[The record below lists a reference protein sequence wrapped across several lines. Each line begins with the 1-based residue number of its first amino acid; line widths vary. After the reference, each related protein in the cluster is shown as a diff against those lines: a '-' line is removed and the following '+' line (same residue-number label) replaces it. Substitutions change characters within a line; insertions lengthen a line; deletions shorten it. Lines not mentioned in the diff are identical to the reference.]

1 MKKNWFFVLPKFSS
15 LPDHISLLLGR
26 FSFVFGIS
34 LFLAGLGKTLYDLP
48 DFAISDL
55 AMSAFGLLVATVLSR
70 KLFTGLMHRLS
81 TPKSERLLFSI
92 SLVICLAIFITKLVA
107 GGSDFYENFLGEN
120 SVVEWLTALFLLLSA
135 YLAMVTG
142 VSKGSPYP
150 KWLLLTFA
158 SIFFVA
164 FMEELAW
171 GQMMFGWD
179 TPENFRS
186 LNAQGETTLHNIHGI
201 HDIISPALLLF
212 SSASAGASLA
222 KQRPNTPWL
231 KSNLL
236 RFSKGLFPM
245 FFLAAIIC
253 AVVVFLPGTKFLGR
267 VNQDIE
273 WAEFLI
279 SFSIFMHSLF
289 LIAQPCREAKK

>member
-1 MKKNWFFVLPKFSS
+1 
-15 LPDHISLLLGR
+15 
-26 FSFVFGIS
+26 
-34 LFLAGLGKTLYDLP
+34 
-48 DFAISDL
+48 
-55 AMSAFGLLVATVLSR
+55 MSAFGLLVATVLSR

-81 TPKSERLLFSI
+81 TPKSEKLLLSI
-92 SLVICLAIFITKLVA
+92 SLIICLAIFITKLVA

-179 TPENFRS
+179 TPDSFRA
-186 LNAQGETTLHNIHGI
+186 LNQQGETTLHNIRGI
-201 HDIISPALLLF
+201 NDLINPALLLF
-212 SSASAGASLA
+212 SSTASAITLTKRSSNIPLLGNSLM
-222 KQRPNTPWL
+222 
-231 KSNLL
+231 

-245 FFLAAIIC
+245 LFLATIIC
-253 AVVVFLPGTKFLGR
+253 AVVVLDSSMVFLGR
-267 VNQDIE
+267 ISQDIE

-279 SFSIFMHSLF
+279 TFSIFMHSLF
-289 LIAQPCREAKK
+289 LIAQPPTEANK

>member
-1 MKKNWFFVLPKFSS
+1 MGFGLAKFSS
-15 LPDHISLLLGR
+15 LPDHVSLFLGR
-26 FSFVFGIS
+26 FSSIFGIA
-34 LFLAGLGKTLYDLP
+34 LILGGLGKIIYDVP
-48 DFAISDL
+48 DFAVSDL
-55 AMSAFGLLVATVLSR
+55 AMSAFGLLVVTVFSR
-70 KLFTGLMHRLS
+70 KSFAGLMHRLS
-81 TPKSERLLFSI
+81 TPSGERLLFLI
-92 SLVICLAIFITKLVA
+92 SLIVCFTVVITKLVT

-135 YLAMVTG
+135 YLSLVTG
-142 VSKGSPYP
+142 LSKGSPYT
-150 KWLLLTFA
+150 KWLLLAFA

-171 GQMMFGWD
+171 GQMMFGWE
-179 TPENFRS
+179 TPEDFRS

-201 HDIISPALLLF
+201 HDLISPALLLF
-212 SSASAGASLA
+212 SSASAGISLT
-222 KQRPNTPWL
+222 KMKPNIPL
-231 KSNLL
+231 LRNNLL

-253 AVVVFLPGTKFLGR
+253 AVVVFMPGTKFLGR

-279 SFSIFMHSLF
+279 SFSIFMHSLS
-289 LIAQPCREAKK
+289 LIANPIKESNN

>member
-1 MKKNWFFVLPKFSS
+1 MGFGLAKFSS
-15 LPDHISLLLGR
+15 LPDHVSLFLGR
-26 FSFVFGIS
+26 FSSIFGIV
-34 LFLAGLGKTLYDLP
+34 LILGGLGKILYDVP
-48 DFAISDL
+48 DFAVSDL
-55 AMSAFGLLVATVLSR
+55 AMSAFGLLVVTVFSR
-70 KLFTGLMHRLS
+70 KSFAGLMHRLS
-81 TPKSERLLFSI
+81 TPSGEKLLFLI
-92 SLVICLAIFITKLVA
+92 SLIVCFTVVITKLVT

-179 TPENFRS
+179 TPDSFRP
-186 LNAQGETTLHNIHGI
+186 LNQQGETTLHNIRGI
-201 HDIISPALLLF
+201 NDLINPALLLF
-212 SSASAGASLA
+212 SSTASAIALIKRSANIPLL
-222 KQRPNTPWL
+222 RN
-231 KSNLL
+231 SLL

-245 FFLAAIIC
+245 LFLATIIC
-253 AVVVFLPGTKFLGR
+253 AVVVLDSSMVFLGR
-267 VNQDIE
+267 ISQDIE

-279 SFSIFMHSLF
+279 TFSIFMHSLF
-289 LIAQPCREAKK
+289 LIAQPPTEANN

>member
-1 MKKNWFFVLPKFSS
+1 VGFGLAKFSS
-15 LPDHISLLLGR
+15 LPDHVSLFLGR
-26 FSFVFGIS
+26 FSSIFGIA
-34 LFLAGLGKTLYDLP
+34 LILGGLGKILYDVP
-48 DFAISDL
+48 DFAVSDL
-55 AMSAFGLLVATVLSR
+55 AMSAFGLLVVTVFSR
-70 KLFTGLMHRLS
+70 KSFAGLMHRLS
-81 TPKSERLLFSI
+81 TPSGERLLFLI
-92 SLVICLAIFITKLVA
+92 SLIVCFTVVITKLVT

-135 YLAMVTG
+135 YLSLVTG
-142 VSKGSPYP
+142 LSKGSPYT
-150 KWLLLTFA
+150 KWLLLAFA

-171 GQMMFGWD
+171 GQMMFGWE
-179 TPENFRS
+179 TPEDFRS

-201 HDIISPALLLF
+201 HDLISPALLLF
-212 SSASAGASLA
+212 SSASAGISLT
-222 KQRPNTPWL
+222 KMKPNIPL
-231 KSNLL
+231 LRNDLL

-253 AVVVFLPGTKFLGR
+253 AVVVFMPGTKFLGR

-279 SFSIFMHSLF
+279 SFSIFMHSLS
-289 LIAQPCREAKK
+289 LIANPFKENNN

>member
-1 MKKNWFFVLPKFSS
+1 MGFGLAKFSS
-15 LPDHISLLLGR
+15 LPDHVSLFLGR
-26 FSFVFGIS
+26 FSSIFGIA
-34 LFLAGLGKTLYDLP
+34 LILGGLGKILYDVP
-48 DFAISDL
+48 DFAVSDL
-55 AMSAFGLLVATVLSR
+55 AMSAFGLLVVTVFS
-70 KLFTGLMHRLS
+70 KKSFAALMHRLS
-81 TPKSERLLFSI
+81 TPSGERLLFLI
-92 SLVICLAIFITKLVA
+92 SLIVCFTVVITKLVT

-135 YLAMVTG
+135 YLSLVTG
-142 VSKGSPYP
+142 LSKGSPYT
-150 KWLLLTFA
+150 KWLLLAFA

-171 GQMMFGWD
+171 GQMMFGWE
-179 TPENFRS
+179 TPEDFRS

-201 HDIISPALLLF
+201 HDLISPALLLF
-212 SSASAGASLA
+212 SSASAGISLT
-222 KQRPNTPWL
+222 KMKPNIPL
-231 KSNLL
+231 LRNNLL

-253 AVVVFLPGTKFLGR
+253 AVVVFMPGTKFLGR

-279 SFSIFMHSLF
+279 SFSIFMHSLS
-289 LIAQPCREAKK
+289 LIANPFKENNN

>member
-1 MKKNWFFVLPKFSS
+1 MTKFSS

-26 FSFVFGIS
+26 FSFVFGIL
-34 LFLAGLGKTLYDLP
+34 LFLAGLGKTLYNLP

-55 AMSAFGLLVATVLSR
+55 AMSIFGLLVATVLSR
-70 KLFTGLMHRLS
+70 KSFTGLMQRLS
-81 TPKSERLLFSI
+81 TPKGERLLFLI
-92 SLVICLAIFITKLVA
+92 SLIVCLTIIITKFVT

-135 YLAMVTG
+135 YLALVTG

-150 KWLLLTFA
+150 KWMLLAFA
-158 SIFFVA
+158 SILFVA

-201 HDIISPALLLF
+201 HDLISPALLLF
-212 SSASAGASLA
+212 SSASAGVSLT
-222 KQRPNTPWL
+222 KKRPNIPWL
-231 KSNLL
+231 KNNLWD
-236 RFSKGLFPM
+236 FSKGLFPM

-253 AVVVFLPGTKFLGR
+253 AVVVFVPGTKFLGR

-279 SFSIFMHSLF
+279 SFSIFMHSLS
-289 LIAQPCREAKK
+289 LIANPPKETNN

>member
-1 MKKNWFFVLPKFSS
+1 MGFGLAKFSS
-15 LPDHISLLLGR
+15 LPDHVSLFLGR
-26 FSFVFGIS
+26 FSSIFGIA
-34 LFLAGLGKTLYDLP
+34 LILGGLGKILYDVP
-48 DFAISDL
+48 DFAVSDL
-55 AMSAFGLLVATVLSR
+55 AMSAFGLLVVTVFSR
-70 KLFTGLMHRLS
+70 KSFAGLMHRLS
-81 TPKSERLLFSI
+81 TPSGERLLFLI
-92 SLVICLAIFITKLVA
+92 SLIVCFTVVITKLVT

-135 YLAMVTG
+135 YLALVTG
-142 VSKGSPYP
+142 LSKGSPYT
-150 KWLLLTFA
+150 KWLLLAFA

-171 GQMMFGWD
+171 GQMMFGWE
-179 TPENFRS
+179 TPEDFRS

-201 HDIISPALLLF
+201 HDLISPALLLF
-212 SSASAGASLA
+212 SSASAGISLT
-222 KQRPNTPWL
+222 KMKPNIPL
-231 KSNLL
+231 LRNNLL

-253 AVVVFLPGTKFLGR
+253 AVVVFMPGTKFLGR

-279 SFSIFMHSLF
+279 SFSIFMHSLS
-289 LIAQPCREAKK
+289 LIANPFKENNN

>member
-1 MKKNWFFVLPKFSS
+1 MGFGLAKFSS
-15 LPDHISLLLGR
+15 LPDHVSLFLGR
-26 FSFVFGIS
+26 FSSIFGIA
-34 LFLAGLGKTLYDLP
+34 LILGGLGKILYDVP
-48 DFAISDL
+48 DFAVSDL
-55 AMSAFGLLVATVLSR
+55 AMSAFGLLVVTVFSR
-70 KLFTGLMHRLS
+70 KSFAGLMHRLS
-81 TPKSERLLFSI
+81 TPSGERLLFLI
-92 SLVICLAIFITKLVA
+92 SLIVCFTVVITKLVT

-135 YLAMVTG
+135 YLSLVTG
-142 VSKGSPYP
+142 LSKGSPYT
-150 KWLLLTFA
+150 KWLLLAFA

-171 GQMMFGWD
+171 GQMMFGWE
-179 TPENFRS
+179 TPEDFRS

-201 HDIISPALLLF
+201 HDLISPALLLF
-212 SSASAGASLA
+212 SSASAGISLT
-222 KQRPNTPWL
+222 KMKPNIPL
-231 KSNLL
+231 LRNNLL

-253 AVVVFLPGTKFLGR
+253 AVVVFMPGTKFLGR

-279 SFSIFMHSLF
+279 SFSIFMHSLS
-289 LIAQPCREAKK
+289 LIANPIKESNN

>member
-1 MKKNWFFVLPKFSS
+1 MGFGLAKFSS
-15 LPDHISLLLGR
+15 LPDHVSLFLGR
-26 FSFVFGIS
+26 FSSIFGIA
-34 LFLAGLGKTLYDLP
+34 LILGGLGKILYDVP
-48 DFAISDL
+48 DFAVSDL
-55 AMSAFGLLVATVLSR
+55 AMSAFGLLVVTVFSR
-70 KLFTGLMHRLS
+70 KSFAELMHRLS
-81 TPKSERLLFSI
+81 TPSGERLLFLI
-92 SLVICLAIFITKLVA
+92 SLIVCFTVVITKLVT

-135 YLAMVTG
+135 YLSLVTG
-142 VSKGSPYP
+142 LSKGSPYT
-150 KWLLLTFA
+150 KWLLLAFA

-171 GQMMFGWD
+171 GQMMFGWE
-179 TPENFRS
+179 TPEDFRS

-201 HDIISPALLLF
+201 HDLISPALLLF
-212 SSASAGASLA
+212 SSASAGISLT
-222 KQRPNTPWL
+222 KMKPNIPL
-231 KSNLL
+231 LRNNLL

-253 AVVVFLPGTKFLGR
+253 AVVVFMPGTKFLGR

-279 SFSIFMHSLF
+279 SFSIFMHSLS
-289 LIAQPCREAKK
+289 LIANPFKENNN

>member
-1 MKKNWFFVLPKFSS
+1 MGFGLAKFSS
-15 LPDHISLLLGR
+15 LPDHVSLFLGR
-26 FSFVFGIS
+26 FSSIFGIA
-34 LFLAGLGKTLYDLP
+34 LILGGLGKILYDVP
-48 DFAISDL
+48 DFAVSDL
-55 AMSAFGLLVATVLSR
+55 AMSAFGLLVVTVFSR
-70 KLFTGLMHRLS
+70 KSFAGLMHRLS
-81 TPKSERLLFSI
+81 TPSGERLLFLI
-92 SLVICLAIFITKLVA
+92 SLIVCFTVVITKLVT

-135 YLAMVTG
+135 YLSLVTG
-142 VSKGSPYP
+142 LSKGSPYT
-150 KWLLLTFA
+150 KWLLLAFA

-171 GQMMFGWD
+171 GQMMFGWE
-179 TPENFRS
+179 TPEDFRS

-201 HDIISPALLLF
+201 HDLISPALLLF
-212 SSASAGASLA
+212 SSASAGISLT
-222 KQRPNTPWL
+222 KMKPNIPL
-231 KSNLL
+231 LRNDLL

-253 AVVVFLPGTKFLGR
+253 AVVVFMPGTKFLGR

-279 SFSIFMHSLF
+279 SFSIFMHSLS
-289 LIAQPCREAKK
+289 LIANPIKESNN

>member
-1 MKKNWFFVLPKFSS
+1 MFVFVS
-15 LPDHISLLLGR
+15 LFLGR
-26 FSFVFGIS
+26 FSSIFGIA
-34 LFLAGLGKTLYDLP
+34 LILGGLGKIIYDVP
-48 DFAISDL
+48 DFAVSDL
-55 AMSAFGLLVATVLSR
+55 AMSAFGLLVVTVFSR
-70 KLFTGLMHRLS
+70 KSFAGLMHRLS
-81 TPKSERLLFSI
+81 TPSGERLLFLI
-92 SLVICLAIFITKLVA
+92 SLIVCFTVVITKLVT

-135 YLAMVTG
+135 YLSLVTG
-142 VSKGSPYP
+142 LSKGSPYT
-150 KWLLLTFA
+150 KWLLLAFA

-171 GQMMFGWD
+171 GQMMFGWE
-179 TPENFRS
+179 TPEDFRS

-201 HDIISPALLLF
+201 HDLISPALLLF
-212 SSASAGASLA
+212 SSASAGISLT
-222 KQRPNTPWL
+222 KMKPNIPL
-231 KSNLL
+231 LRNNLL

-253 AVVVFLPGTKFLGR
+253 AVVVFMPGTKFLGR

-279 SFSIFMHSLF
+279 SFSIFMHSLS
-289 LIAQPCREAKK
+289 LIANPSKRTINNSQ

>member
-1 MKKNWFFVLPKFSS
+1 MSLTLTKFSS
-15 LPDHISLLLGR
+15 LPDHISLFLGR
-26 FSFVFGIS
+26 FSSIFGIA
-34 LFLAGLGKTLYDLP
+34 LILAGLGKILYDLP
-48 DFAISDL
+48 DFAVSDL
-55 AMSAFGLLVATVLSR
+55 AMSAFGLLIATVFSR
-70 KLFTGLMHRLS
+70 KSFAGLMHRLS
-81 TPKSERLLFSI
+81 TRSGERLLFSI
-92 SLVICLAIFITKLVA
+92 SLIVCLVIVITKLVT

-135 YLAMVTG
+135 YLALVTG
-142 VSKGSPYP
+142 LSQGSPYT
-150 KWLLLTFA
+150 KWLLLSFA

-171 GQMMFGWD
+171 GQMMFGWE

-201 HDIISPALLLF
+201 HDLISPALLLF
-212 SSASAGASLA
+212 SSASAGISLT
-222 KQRPNTPWL
+222 KKKPDIPFLRN
-231 KSNLL
+231 NLM

-253 AVVVFLPGTKFLGR
+253 TVVVFMPGTKFLGR

-279 SFSIFMHSLF
+279 SFSIFMHSLS
-289 LIAQPCREAKK
+289 LIANPFKENNN

>member
-1 MKKNWFFVLPKFSS
+1 MSLTLTKFSS
-15 LPDHISLLLGR
+15 LPDHISLFLGR
-26 FSFVFGIS
+26 FSSIFGIA
-34 LFLAGLGKTLYDLP
+34 LILTGLGKILYDLP
-48 DFAISDL
+48 DFAVSDL
-55 AMSAFGLLVATVLSR
+55 AMSAFGLLIATVFSR
-70 KLFTGLMHRLS
+70 KSFTGLMHRLS
-81 TPKSERLLFSI
+81 TPSGERLLFLI
-92 SLVICLAIFITKLVA
+92 SLIVCLTIVITKLVT

-135 YLAMVTG
+135 YLALVTG
-142 VSKGSPYP
+142 LSKGSPYT
-150 KWLLLTFA
+150 KWLLLAFA

-171 GQMMFGWD
+171 GQMMLGWE

-201 HDIISPALLLF
+201 HDLVSPALLLF
-212 SSASAGASLA
+212 SSASAGISLT
-222 KQRPNTPWL
+222 KKKPDIPFLRN
-231 KSNLL
+231 NLL

-253 AVVVFLPGTKFLGR
+253 AVVVFMPGTKFLGR

-279 SFSIFMHSLF
+279 SFSIFMHSLS
-289 LIAQPCREAKK
+289 LIANPFKENNN

>member
-1 MKKNWFFVLPKFSS
+1 MGFGLAKFSS
-15 LPDHISLLLGR
+15 LPDHVSLFLGR
-26 FSFVFGIS
+26 FSSIFGIA
-34 LFLAGLGKTLYDLP
+34 LILGGLGKILYDVP
-48 DFAISDL
+48 DFAVSDL
-55 AMSAFGLLVATVLSR
+55 AMSAFGLLVVTVFSR
-70 KLFTGLMHRLS
+70 KSFAGLMHRLS
-81 TPKSERLLFSI
+81 TPSGERLLFLI
-92 SLVICLAIFITKLVA
+92 SLIVCFTVIITKLVT

-135 YLAMVTG
+135 YLALVTG
-142 VSKGSPYP
+142 LSKESPYT
-150 KWLLLTFA
+150 KWLLLAFA

-171 GQMMFGWD
+171 GQMMFGWK
-179 TPENFRS
+179 TPEDFRS

-201 HDIISPALLLF
+201 HDLISPALLLF
-212 SSASAGASLA
+212 SSASAGISLT
-222 KQRPNTPWL
+222 KMKPNIPL
-231 KSNLL
+231 LRNNLL

-253 AVVVFLPGTKFLGR
+253 AVVVFMPGTKFLGR

-279 SFSIFMHSLF
+279 SFSIFMHSLS
-289 LIAQPCREAKK
+289 LIANPFKENNN

>member
-1 MKKNWFFVLPKFSS
+1 MGFGLAKFSS
-15 LPDHISLLLGR
+15 LPDHVSLFLGR
-26 FSFVFGIS
+26 FSSIFGIA
-34 LFLAGLGKTLYDLP
+34 LILAGLGKILYDLP
-48 DFAISDL
+48 DFAVSDL
-55 AMSAFGLLVATVLSR
+55 AMSAFGLLVVTVFSR
-70 KLFTGLMHRLS
+70 KSFAGLMHRLS
-81 TPKSERLLFSI
+81 TPSGERLLFLI
-92 SLVICLAIFITKLVA
+92 SLIVCLTIVITKLVT

-135 YLAMVTG
+135 YLSLVTG
-142 VSKGSPYP
+142 LSKGSPYT
-150 KWLLLTFA
+150 KWLLLAFA

-171 GQMMFGWD
+171 GQMMFGWE

-201 HDIISPALLLF
+201 HDLISPALLLF
-212 SSASAGASLA
+212 SSASAGISLT
-222 KQRPNTPWL
+222 KMKPNIPL
-231 KSNLL
+231 LRNNLL

-253 AVVVFLPGTKFLGR
+253 AVVVFMPGTKFLGR

-279 SFSIFMHSLF
+279 SFSIFMHSLS
-289 LIAQPCREAKK
+289 LIANPFKENNN

>member
-1 MKKNWFFVLPKFSS
+1 MSFTLTKFTS
-15 LPDHISLLLGR
+15 LPDHISLFLGR
-26 FSFVFGIS
+26 FSSIFGIA
-34 LFLAGLGKTLYDLP
+34 LILAGLGKILYDLP
-48 DFAISDL
+48 DFAVSDL
-55 AMSAFGLLVATVLSR
+55 AMSAFGLLVVTVFSR
-70 KLFTGLMHRLS
+70 KSFAGLMHRLS
-81 TPKSERLLFSI
+81 TPSGERLLFLI
-92 SLVICLAIFITKLVA
+92 SLIVCFTVVITKLVT

-135 YLAMVTG
+135 YLALVTG
-142 VSKGSPYP
+142 LSQGSPYT
-150 KWLLLTFA
+150 KWLLLSFA

-171 GQMMFGWD
+171 GQMMFGWE

-201 HDIISPALLLF
+201 HDLLSPALLLF
-212 SSASAGASLA
+212 SSTSAGISLT
-222 KQRPNTPWL
+222 KKKPNITFL
-231 KSNLL
+231 RNNLL

-253 AVVVFLPGTKFLGR
+253 AAVVFMPGTKFLGR

-279 SFSIFMHSLF
+279 SFSIFMHSLS
-289 LIAQPCREAKK
+289 LIANPFKKNNN

>member
-1 MKKNWFFVLPKFSS
+1 MGFGLAKFSS
-15 LPDHISLLLGR
+15 LPDHVSLFLGR
-26 FSFVFGIS
+26 FSSIFGIA
-34 LFLAGLGKTLYDLP
+34 LILGGLGKILYDVP
-48 DFAISDL
+48 DFAVSDL
-55 AMSAFGLLVATVLSR
+55 AMSAFGLLVVTVFSR
-70 KLFTGLMHRLS
+70 KSFAGLMHRLS
-81 TPKSERLLFSI
+81 TPSGERLLFLI
-92 SLVICLAIFITKLVA
+92 SLIVCFTVVITKLVT

-135 YLAMVTG
+135 CLALVTG
-142 VSKGSPYP
+142 LSQGSPYT
-150 KWLLLTFA
+150 KWLLLSFA

-171 GQMMFGWD
+171 GQMMFGWE
-179 TPENFRS
+179 TPEDFRS

-201 HDIISPALLLF
+201 HDLISPALLLF
-212 SSASAGASLA
+212 SSASAGISLT
-222 KQRPNTPWL
+222 KMKPNIPL
-231 KSNLL
+231 LRNDLL

-253 AVVVFLPGTKFLGR
+253 AVVVFMPGTKFLGR

-279 SFSIFMHSLF
+279 SFSIFMHSLS
-289 LIAQPCREAKK
+289 LIANPIKERNN

>member
-1 MKKNWFFVLPKFSS
+1 MGFGLAKFSS
-15 LPDHISLLLGR
+15 LPDHVSLFLGR
-26 FSFVFGIS
+26 FSSIFGIA
-34 LFLAGLGKTLYDLP
+34 LILGGLGKIIYDVP
-48 DFAISDL
+48 DFAVSDL
-55 AMSAFGLLVATVLSR
+55 AMSAFGLLVVTVFSR
-70 KLFTGLMHRLS
+70 KSFAGLMHRLS
-81 TPKSERLLFSI
+81 TPSGERLLFLI
-92 SLVICLAIFITKLVA
+92 SLIVCFTVVITKLVT

-135 YLAMVTG
+135 YLSLVTG
-142 VSKGSPYP
+142 LSKGSPYT
-150 KWLLLTFA
+150 KWLLLAFA

-171 GQMMFGWD
+171 GQMMFGWE
-179 TPENFRS
+179 TPEDFRS

-201 HDIISPALLLF
+201 HDLISPALLLF
-212 SSASAGASLA
+212 SSASAGISLT
-222 KQRPNTPWL
+222 KMKPNIPL
-231 KSNLL
+231 LRNNLL

-253 AVVVFLPGTKFLGR
+253 AVVVFMPGTKFLGR

-279 SFSIFMHSLF
+279 SFSIFMHSLS
-289 LIAQPCREAKK
+289 LIANPFKENNN

>member
-1 MKKNWFFVLPKFSS
+1 MGFGLAKFSS
-15 LPDHISLLLGR
+15 LPDHVSLFLGR
-26 FSFVFGIS
+26 FSSIFGIT
-34 LFLAGLGKTLYDLP
+34 LILGGLGKILYDVP
-48 DFAISDL
+48 DFAVSDL
-55 AMSAFGLLVATVLSR
+55 AMSAFGLLVVTVFSR
-70 KLFTGLMHRLS
+70 KSFAGLMHRLS
-81 TPKSERLLFSI
+81 TPSGERLLFLI
-92 SLVICLAIFITKLVA
+92 SLIVCFTVVITKLVT

-135 YLAMVTG
+135 YLSLVTG
-142 VSKGSPYP
+142 LSKGSPYT
-150 KWLLLTFA
+150 KWLLLAFA

-171 GQMMFGWD
+171 GQMMFGWE
-179 TPENFRS
+179 TPEDFRS

-201 HDIISPALLLF
+201 HDLISPALLLF
-212 SSASAGASLA
+212 SSASAGISLT
-222 KQRPNTPWL
+222 KMKPNIPL
-231 KSNLL
+231 LRNNLL

-253 AVVVFLPGTKFLGR
+253 AVVVFMPSTKFLGR

-279 SFSIFMHSLF
+279 SFSIFMHSLS
-289 LIAQPCREAKK
+289 LIANPFKENNN

>member
-1 MKKNWFFVLPKFSS
+1 MSITLTKFSS
-15 LPDHISLLLGR
+15 LPDHISLFLGR
-26 FSFVFGIS
+26 FSSIFGIA
-34 LFLAGLGKTLYDLP
+34 LILGGLGKILYDVP
-48 DFAISDL
+48 DFAVSDL
-55 AMSAFGLLVATVLSR
+55 AMSAFGLLVVTVFSR
-70 KLFTGLMHRLS
+70 KSFAGLMHRLS
-81 TPKSERLLFSI
+81 TPSGERLLFLI
-92 SLVICLAIFITKLVA
+92 SLIVCFTVVITKLVT

-135 YLAMVTG
+135 YLSLVTG
-142 VSKGSPYP
+142 LSKGSPYT
-150 KWLLLTFA
+150 KWLLLAFA

-171 GQMMFGWD
+171 GQMMFGWE
-179 TPENFRS
+179 TPEDFRS

-201 HDIISPALLLF
+201 HDLISPALLLF
-212 SSASAGASLA
+212 SSASAGISLT
-222 KQRPNTPWL
+222 KKKPDVPFLRN
-231 KSNLL
+231 NLL

-253 AVVVFLPGTKFLGR
+253 AVVVFMPGTKFLGR

-279 SFSIFMHSLF
+279 SFSIFMHSLS
-289 LIAQPCREAKK
+289 LIANPFKENNN

>member
-1 MKKNWFFVLPKFSS
+1 MGFGLAKFSS
-15 LPDHISLLLGR
+15 LPDHVSLFLGR
-26 FSFVFGIS
+26 FSSIFGIA
-34 LFLAGLGKTLYDLP
+34 LILGGLGKIIYDVP
-48 DFAISDL
+48 DFAVSDL
-55 AMSAFGLLVATVLSR
+55 AMSAFGLLVVTVFSR
-70 KLFTGLMHRLS
+70 KSFAGLMHRLS
-81 TPKSERLLFSI
+81 TPSGERLLFLI
-92 SLVICLAIFITKLVA
+92 SLIVCFTVVITKLVT

-135 YLAMVTG
+135 YLSLVTG
-142 VSKGSPYP
+142 LSKGSPYT
-150 KWLLLTFA
+150 KWLLLAFA

-171 GQMMFGWD
+171 GQMMFGWE
-179 TPENFRS
+179 TPEDFRS

-201 HDIISPALLLF
+201 HDLISPALLLF
-212 SSASAGASLA
+212 SSASAGISLT
-222 KQRPNTPWL
+222 KMKPNIPL
-231 KSNLL
+231 LRNDLL

-253 AVVVFLPGTKFLGR
+253 AVVVFMPGTKFLGR

-279 SFSIFMHSLF
+279 SFSIFMHSLS
-289 LIAQPCREAKK
+289 LIANPFKENNN

>member
-1 MKKNWFFVLPKFSS
+1 MGFGLAKFSS
-15 LPDHISLLLGR
+15 LPDHVSLFLGR
-26 FSFVFGIS
+26 FSSIFGIT
-34 LFLAGLGKTLYDLP
+34 LILGGLGKILYDVP
-48 DFAISDL
+48 DFAVSDL
-55 AMSAFGLLVATVLSR
+55 AMSAFGLLVVTVFSR
-70 KLFTGLMHRLS
+70 KSFAGLMHRLS
-81 TPKSERLLFSI
+81 TPSGERLLFLI
-92 SLVICLAIFITKLVA
+92 SLIVCFTVVITKLVT

-135 YLAMVTG
+135 YLSLVTG
-142 VSKGSPYP
+142 LSKGSPYT
-150 KWLLLTFA
+150 KWLLLAFA

-171 GQMMFGWD
+171 GQMMFGWE
-179 TPENFRS
+179 TPEDFRS

-201 HDIISPALLLF
+201 HDLISPALLLF
-212 SSASAGASLA
+212 SSASAGISLT
-222 KQRPNTPWL
+222 KMKPNIPL
-231 KSNLL
+231 LRNNLL

-253 AVVVFLPGTKFLGR
+253 AVVVFMPGTKFLGR

-279 SFSIFMHSLF
+279 SFSIFMHSLS
-289 LIAQPCREAKK
+289 LIANPFKENNN

>member
-1 MKKNWFFVLPKFSS
+1 MGFGLAKFSS
-15 LPDHISLLLGR
+15 LPDHVSLFLGR
-26 FSFVFGIS
+26 FSSIFGIA
-34 LFLAGLGKTLYDLP
+34 LILGGLGKIIYDVP
-48 DFAISDL
+48 DFAVSDL
-55 AMSAFGLLVATVLSR
+55 AMSAFGLLVVTVFSR
-70 KLFTGLMHRLS
+70 KSFAGLMHRLS
-81 TPKSERLLFSI
+81 TPSGERLLFLI
-92 SLVICLAIFITKLVA
+92 SLIVCFTVVITKLVT

-135 YLAMVTG
+135 YLSLVTG
-142 VSKGSPYP
+142 LSKGSPYT
-150 KWLLLTFA
+150 KWLLLAFA

-171 GQMMFGWD
+171 GQMMFGWE
-179 TPENFRS
+179 TPEDFRS

-201 HDIISPALLLF
+201 HDLISPALLLF
-212 SSASAGASLA
+212 SSASAGISLT
-222 KQRPNTPWL
+222 KKKPDIPFLRN
-231 KSNLL
+231 NLL

-253 AVVVFLPGTKFLGR
+253 AVVVFMPGTKFLGR

-279 SFSIFMHSLF
+279 SFSIFMHSLS
-289 LIAQPCREAKK
+289 LIANPFKENNN

>member
-1 MKKNWFFVLPKFSS
+1 MGFGLAKFSS
-15 LPDHISLLLGR
+15 LPDHVSLFLGR
-26 FSFVFGIS
+26 FSSIFGIA
-34 LFLAGLGKTLYDLP
+34 LILGGLGKILYDVP
-48 DFAISDL
+48 DFAVSDL
-55 AMSAFGLLVATVLSR
+55 AMSAFGLLVVTVFSR
-70 KLFTGLMHRLS
+70 KSFAGLMHRLS
-81 TPKSERLLFSI
+81 TPSGERLLFLI
-92 SLVICLAIFITKLVA
+92 SLIVCFTVVITKLVT

-135 YLAMVTG
+135 YLSLVTG
-142 VSKGSPYP
+142 LSKGSPYT
-150 KWLLLTFA
+150 KWLLLAFA

-171 GQMMFGWD
+171 GQMMFGWE
-179 TPENFRS
+179 TPEDFRS

-201 HDIISPALLLF
+201 HDLISPALLLF
-212 SSASAGASLA
+212 SSASAGISLT
-222 KQRPNTPWL
+222 KMKPNIPL
-231 KSNLL
+231 LRNNLL

-253 AVVVFLPGTKFLGR
+253 AVVVFMPGTKFLGR

-279 SFSIFMHSLF
+279 SFSIFMHSLS
-289 LIAQPCREAKK
+289 LIANPFKENNN

>member
-1 MKKNWFFVLPKFSS
+1 MAKFSS
-15 LPDHISLLLGR
+15 LSDHISLLLGR
-26 FSFVFGIS
+26 FSFVFGI
-34 LFLAGLGKTLYDLP
+34 LIFLAGLGKTLHDLP

-55 AMSAFGLLVATVLSR
+55 AMSVFGLLVATVLSR
-70 KLFTGLMHRLS
+70 KSFTGLMHRLS
-81 TPKSERLLFSI
+81 TPKGERLLFLI
-92 SLVICLAIFITKLVA
+92 SLIVCLTIITTKLVT
-107 GGSDFYENFLGEN
+107 GGSSFYENFLGEN

-135 YLAMVTG
+135 YLALVTG

-150 KWLLLTFA
+150 KWLLLAFA

-201 HDIISPALLLF
+201 HALISPALLLF
-212 SSASAGASLA
+212 SSASAGVSLT
-222 KQRPNTPWL
+222 KQRSNIPWL
-231 KSNLL
+231 KNNLL

-253 AVVVFLPGTKFLGR
+253 AVVVFLPGTNFLGR

-279 SFSIFMHSLF
+279 SFSIFMHSLN
-289 LIAQPCREAKK
+289 LITNPPERD